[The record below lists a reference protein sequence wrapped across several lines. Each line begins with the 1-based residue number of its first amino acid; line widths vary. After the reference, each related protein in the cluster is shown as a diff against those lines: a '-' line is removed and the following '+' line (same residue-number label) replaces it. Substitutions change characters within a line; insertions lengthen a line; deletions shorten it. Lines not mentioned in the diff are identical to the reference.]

1 MIGGILWDEFFQNR
15 DWPLA
20 AAIALA
26 TFGLLM
32 VPALLLR
39 RRLGQLGTT
48 SL

>member
-1 MIGGILWDEFFQNR
+1 V
-15 DWPLA
+15 
-20 AAIALA
+20 

-39 RRLGQLGTT
+39 RRLGQLGTV